1 MDGSPRASV
10 FAYQEE
16 LDLWRD
22 RLLHEKE
29 VTSRKPFF
37 VSPKRFV
44 IVLSVSIVLTFVLTF
59 VAWKILSPK
68 TGVLSS
74 SGPFLPYPTDKPSLA
89 VLYFQNNTGDPRL
102 DHWSTGLSD
111 LLIYKLSQSELL
123 WILPKDRLLSIF
135 NLTGLE
141 NARSYSTENL
151 KKLAAQHIGRYLLS
165 GSFFKSGERIQVHA
179 TIQDSRSGKVVG
191 VISEECQGEAGLM
204 GLVDNLSPR
213 IKTTLD
219 LSEAKIAAD
228 LDRSLGEITTSSP
241 EALRLFSEGT
251 GFYMRGNAGK
261 AIELL
266 EKAVEIDPDF
276 ALAHRQLAALYH
288 NQGQREK
295 SGGHIQKALALKDR
309 VSERE
314 RLIIEGQGFM
324 HRGEYEKAVDAATR
338 LLERWPEDILGN
350 RYLQQAFWRLGDY
363 ESSLKYAERGFRLY
377 PESSIEC
384 INLCNSYWMR
394 GEIKKPEEILL
405 AYNKRI
411 PDSADVHGFL
421 GWHFCLINKFDRAL
435 QEVETYQRLSPR
447 PFFDSRAK
455 GMTYFAKGDL
465 EAYSRLADELLDS
478 QNPRERLR
486 ARDMR
491 NWMRWMQGKHT
502 EAKNS
507 WKEIMSWEPG
517 EEWAELARVNLAYV
531 HRNLAALSLGTGE
544 FESALEESSE
554 ALRLAVEQ
562 KDMADQRWV
571 LVCKGE
577 ALLGLKN
584 IDGARK
590 TADELL
596 LTLKDE
602 KDKSQITFHYL
613 LDGLIELESGN
624 PKNAVEKLKRG
635 ASLLQWRY
643 GAAWIIP
650 VLNNNAY
657 YFDALGQAY
666 FRAGKLASAKAE
678 YEKIIST
685 GLFRYAPD
693 IWVKSF
699 YWLGRIAQDRGKKAQ
714 AREHYQRFLDLWKDA
729 DPLISEVED
738 AKLRLKALTD

>member
-10 FAYQEE
+10 FAYKEE

-37 VSPKRFV
+37 VSAKRFV
-44 IVLSVSIVLTFVLTF
+44 IVLSVSIVLIFVLII
-59 VAWKILSPK
+59 VVWKILSPK

-74 SGPFLPYPTDKPSLA
+74 SSRFLPYPTDKPSLA

-111 LLIYKLSQSELL
+111 LLIYKLSQSEILR
-123 WILPKDRLLSIF
+123 ILPKDRLLSIL

-141 NARSYSTENL
+141 NARSYSTEDI

-165 GSFFKSGERIQVHA
+165 GSFFKSGETIQVHA
-179 TIQDSRSGKVVG
+179 TIQHSRSGKVVG

-213 IKTTLD
+213 IKKTVD

-228 LDRSLGEITTSSP
+228 IDRSLGEIATSSP
-241 EALRLFSEGT
+241 DALRLFSEGT
-251 GFYMRGNAGK
+251 GFYMRGNPGK

-276 ALAHRQLAALYH
+276 ALAHRQLAALYY
-288 NQGQREK
+288 NQRQREK
-295 SGGHIQKALALKDR
+295 YGEHVQKALALKDR

-324 HRGEYEKAVDAATR
+324 YRREYEKAVDAAIR

-350 RYLQQAFWRLGDY
+350 RYLQQAFWHSGDY

-377 PESSIEC
+377 PESWIEC
-384 INLCNSYWMR
+384 ANLCNSYWRR

-405 AYNKRI
+405 AYNQRF
-411 PDSADVHGFL
+411 PDSAQLHHYL
-421 GWHFCLINKFDRAL
+421 GWHFCLINNFDRAL
-435 QEVETYQRLSPR
+435 QEVETCQRLSPR

-465 EAYSRLADELLDS
+465 EAYSRLADELLNS
-478 QNPRERLR
+478 QNPLVRLH

-491 NWMRWMQGKHT
+491 NWMRWVQGKHT

-507 WKEIMSWEPG
+507 WKQIMSWEPG
-517 EEWAELARVNLAYV
+517 EEWAELARENLAYV
-531 HRNLAALSLGTGE
+531 HRNLGSLSLGRGE

-554 ALRLAVEQ
+554 VLWLAVEQ
-562 KDMADQRWV
+562 KDMGDQRWA
-571 LVCKGE
+571 LVRKGQ

-602 KDKSQITFHYL
+602 KDKSQKRFHYL

-635 ASLLQWRY
+635 ASFFPPSFLGPWLAHVR
-643 GAAWIIP
+643 
-650 VLNNNAY
+650 NNAP

-685 GLFRYAPD
+685 GLFRYQPD

-714 AREHYQRFLDLWKDA
+714 AREHYHRFLDLWKDA

-738 AKLRLKALTD
+738 AKLRLRTLTD

>member
-10 FAYQEE
+10 FAYKEE

-37 VSPKRFV
+37 VSSKRFV
-44 IVLSVSIVLTFVLTF
+44 IVLSLSIVLIFVLTI

-74 SGPFLPYPTDKPSLA
+74 SSRFLPYPTDKPSLA
-89 VLYFQNNTGDPRL
+89 ILYFQNNTGDPRF

-111 LLIYKLSQSELL
+111 LLIYELSQSELL
-123 WILPKDRLLSIF
+123 WILPKDRLLSIL

-141 NARSYSTENL
+141 DARSYSTENL

-165 GSFFKSGERIQVHA
+165 GSFFKSGESIQVHA

-204 GLVDNLSPR
+204 GLVDNVSLR

-228 LDRSLGEITTSSP
+228 IDRSLGEITTSSP
-241 EALRLFSEGT
+241 DALRLFCEGT

-276 ALAHRQLAALYH
+276 ALAHRQLTALYH
-288 NQGQREK
+288 NQGQREEE
-295 SGGHIQKALALKDR
+295 GEHVQKALALKDR

-324 HRGEYEKAVDAATR
+324 YTGEYEKAVDAATR

-350 RYLQQAFWRLGDY
+350 RYLQQAFSNLGDY

-384 INLCNSYWMR
+384 INLCNSYWRR

-405 AYNKRI
+405 AYNKRF

-421 GWHFCLINKFDRAL
+421 GWHFCLINNFDRAL
-435 QEVETYQRLSPR
+435 QEMETRQRLSPF
-447 PFFDSRAK
+447 PSLDSRAK

-478 QNPRERLR
+478 KNPQERLR

-491 NWMRWMQGKHT
+491 NWMRWVQGKHS

-507 WKEIMSWEPG
+507 WKQIMSWEPG
-517 EEWAELARVNLAYV
+517 DEWAKLARVNLASV
-531 HRNLAALSLGTGE
+531 HRILASLSLGTGE

-554 ALRLAVEQ
+554 ALRLALEE
-562 KDMADQRWV
+562 KDMADQRWA
-571 LVCKGE
+571 LVRKGQ

-602 KDKSQITFHYL
+602 KDKSEIKIHYL

-624 PKNAVEKLKRG
+624 PKNAVEKLKRA
-635 ASLLQWRY
+635 ASFLLPSYVGTWNTR
-643 GAAWIIP
+643 
-650 VLNNNAY
+650 VVNNVR

-666 FRAGKLASAKAE
+666 FKAGKLASAKAE

-685 GLFRYAPD
+685 GLFRYQPD

-699 YWLGRIAQDRGKKAQ
+699 YWLGKIAQDRGKKAR
-714 AREHYQRFLDLWKDA
+714 AREHYHRFLDLWKDA

>member
-10 FAYQEE
+10 FAYKEE

-37 VSPKRFV
+37 VSPKRLV
-44 IVLSVSIVLTFVLTF
+44 IVLSLSIVLIFVLTI

-74 SGPFLPYPTDKPSLA
+74 SSPFLPYPTDKPSLA
-89 VLYFQNNTGDPRL
+89 ILYFQNNTGDPRF

-123 WILPKDRLLSIF
+123 WILPKDRLLSVL

-141 NARSYSTENL
+141 DARSYSTENL
-151 KKLAAQHIGRYLLS
+151 KKLAAEHIGRYLLS
-165 GSFFKSGERIQVHA
+165 GSFFKSGESIQVHA
-179 TIQDSRSGKVVG
+179 TIQHSRSGKVVG

-204 GLVDNLSPR
+204 SLVDNLSPR

-228 LDRSLGEITTSSP
+228 IDRSLGEITTSSP
-241 EALRLFSEGT
+241 DALRLFCEGT

-266 EKAVEIDPDF
+266 KKAAEIDPDF
-276 ALAHRQLAALYH
+276 ALAHRQLAGLYH
-288 NQGQREK
+288 NQGQREEY
-295 SGGHIQKALALKDR
+295 GEHIQKALALKDR

-314 RLIIEGQGFM
+314 RLIIEGQGFFY
-324 HRGEYEKAVDAATR
+324 RGEYEKAVDAATR
-338 LLERWPEDILGN
+338 LLGRWPEDILGN

-363 ESSLKYAERGFRLY
+363 DSSLKYAERGFRLY
-377 PESSIEC
+377 PESSLEC
-384 INLCNSYWMR
+384 MNLCNSYWRR

-405 AYNKRI
+405 AYNKRF
-411 PDSADVHGFL
+411 PDSADVHGYL
-421 GWHFCLINKFDRAL
+421 GWHFCLINNFDRAL
-435 QEVETYQRLSPR
+435 QEMETRQRLSPF
-447 PFFDSRAK
+447 PFLDSRAK

-465 EAYSRLADELLDS
+465 EAYSRLADELLNS
-478 QNPRERLR
+478 QNAWERFR

-491 NWMRWMQGKHT
+491 NWMRWVQGKHS

-507 WKEIMSWEPG
+507 WKQVLSWEPG
-517 EEWAELARVNLAYV
+517 EEWAKLARVNLAYV
-531 HRNLAALSLGTGE
+531 HRNLASLSLGTGE

-562 KDMADQRWV
+562 KDVGDQRWA
-571 LVCKGE
+571 LVCKGQ

-584 IDGARK
+584 IDAARK

-602 KDKSQITFHYL
+602 KDKSEIKIHYL
-613 LDGLIELESGN
+613 LDGLIELESGS

-635 ASLLQWRY
+635 ASLLQSRY
-643 GAAWIIP
+643 VGTWNRS
-650 VLNNNAY
+650 VVNNVR

-666 FRAGKLASAKAE
+666 FRAGKLISAKAE

-685 GLFRYAPD
+685 GLLRYEPD

-714 AREHYQRFLDLWKDA
+714 AREHYQKFLDLWKDA
-729 DPLISEVED
+729 DPSISEVED
-738 AKLRLKALTD
+738 AKLRLKSLTD

>member
-10 FAYQEE
+10 FAYKEE
-16 LDLWRD
+16 LDLWWD

-29 VTSRKPFF
+29 VASRKPFF
-37 VSPKRFV
+37 VSSKRFV
-44 IVLSVSIVLTFVLTF
+44 IVLSLSIVFIFVLTI
-59 VAWKILSPK
+59 VAWKILSLK

-74 SGPFLPYPTDKPSLA
+74 SSPFLPYPPDKPSLA
-89 VLYFQNNTGDPRL
+89 ILYFQNNTGDPRF

-141 NARSYSTENL
+141 DARSYSTENL

-165 GSFFKSGERIQVHA
+165 GSFFKFGETIQVHA
-179 TIQDSRSGKVVG
+179 TIQNSHSGKVIG

-219 LSEAKIAAD
+219 LSEARIAAD
-228 LDRSLGEITTSSP
+228 IDRSLGEITTSSP
-241 EALRLFSEGT
+241 DALRLFCEGT
-251 GFYMRGNAGK
+251 AFYVRGNAGK

-288 NQGQREK
+288 NQGQREEE
-295 SGGHIQKALALKDR
+295 GEHIQKALALKDR

-314 RLIIEGQGFM
+314 RLIIEGQGLFY
-324 HRGEYEKAVDAATR
+324 RGEYEKAVDAATR
-338 LLERWPEDILGN
+338 LLGRWPEDILGN

-363 ESSLKYAERGFRLY
+363 DSSLKYAERGFRLY

-384 INLCNSYWMR
+384 MNLCNSYWRR
-394 GEIKKPEEILL
+394 GELKKPEAILL
-405 AYNKRI
+405 AYTKRF
-411 PDSADVHGFL
+411 PGSADVHLYL
-421 GWHFCLINKFDRAL
+421 GWHFCLINNFDRAL
-435 QEVETYQRLSPR
+435 QEVETCQRLSPR
-447 PFFDSRAK
+447 PFFDPRAK

-465 EAYSRLADELLDS
+465 EAYSRLVDELLAS
-478 QNPRERLR
+478 QNPDERLL

-491 NWMRWMQGKHT
+491 NWMRWVQGKHS

-507 WKEIMSWEPG
+507 WKQILSWEPG
-517 EEWAELARVNLAYV
+517 DEWAESARVNLAYV

-562 KDMADQRWV
+562 KDMADQRWA
-571 LVCKGE
+571 LVRKGQ

-602 KDKSQITFHYL
+602 KDKSGIKIHYL

-624 PKNAVEKLKRG
+624 TKNAVEKLKRG
-635 ASLLQWRY
+635 ASLFPPSFS
-643 GAAWIIP
+643 GAWLALVRMNP
-650 VLNNNAY
+650 T

-666 FRAGKLASAKAE
+666 FKAGKLASAKAE

-685 GLFRYAPD
+685 GLFRYHPD

-699 YWLGRIAQDRGKKAQ
+699 YWLGRIAQERGKKAQ
-714 AREHYQRFLDLWKDA
+714 ARQHYHRFLDLWRDA

-738 AKLRLKALTD
+738 ARLRLKTLTD